1 MTAPNPDPKE
11 FLELKQKLK
20 ATWMAGDFG
29 QIAQRTAETAAAFI
43 DRLKSASII
52 KPGVTVLDVAC
63 GTGNLAIPAARAG
76 AKVIGVDIA
85 SNLIEQ
91 ARQRAADRYD
101 LWRNGARL
109 ASILTETRR
118 ASPRP
123 SLGHALTEPSPLC

>member
-1 MTAPNPDPKE
+1 MTASNSDPKE

-20 ATWMAGDFG
+20 ASWMAGDFG
-29 QIAQRTAETAAAFI
+29 QIAQRTAETAQAFI
-43 DRLKSASII
+43 DRLHL

-91 ARQRAADRYD
+91 ARARAAAEGQSDKTQFEEGDAEQMPYRD
-101 LWRNGARL
+101 GQFD
-109 ASILTETRR
+109 
-118 ASPRP
+118 
-123 SLGHALTEPSPLC
+123 